1 MVTQLAQEI
10 DDEQGDGPVSV
21 ALLAVAGEP
30 VPASMSQA
38 LAREVLDVAGTR
50 AVSKTPSVP
59 PAADVVIAWVPAR
72 HAADALAALV
82 RWAATAAEPVGL
94 IGCTPSGDRADA
106 EEALAAGFDDF
117 VGGELSVREL
127 AARVRALSRR
137 LHMSANQLDEGPRFG
152 SIVLDRARHQLWIGG
167 RRVTLTRTEL
177 AVMQALVAAQGRAIS
192 RAEILDAAWGDD
204 SFEVGERAVDNVVMR
219 LRRKLDDRDAIITVR
234 GVGFRLAER

>member
-1 MVTQLAQEI
+1 MAREM
-10 DDEQGDGPVSV
+10 DDEQADGPVSV
-21 ALLAVAGEP
+21 ALLTVAGEP
-30 VPASMSQA
+30 VPPAMSQA
-38 LAREVLDVAGTR
+38 LTREVLDVAGTS
-50 AVSKTPSVP
+50 AVGETP
-59 PAADVVIAWVPAR
+59 PAAEVVVAWIPPG
-72 HAADALAALV
+72 HPADALAALV

-117 VGGELSVREL
+117 VVGELSVREL

-137 LHMSANQLDEGPRFG
+137 LHMSANHFDEGPRFG
-152 SIVLDRARHQLWIGG
+152 SIALDPARHQLWIGG

-177 AVMQALVAAQGRAIS
+177 AVMQALVTAQGRAIS
-192 RAEILDAAWGDD
+192 RAEILDAAWGDE

-219 LRRKLDDRDAIITVR
+219 LRRKLDDKDAIITVR